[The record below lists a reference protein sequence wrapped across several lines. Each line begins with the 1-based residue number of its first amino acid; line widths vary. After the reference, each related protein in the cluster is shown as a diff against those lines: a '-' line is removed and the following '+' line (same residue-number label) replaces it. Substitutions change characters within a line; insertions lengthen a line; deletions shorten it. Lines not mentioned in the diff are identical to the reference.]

1 MYINMQL
8 FSQTLLA
15 VLLAH
20 VLADFPLQTDS
31 LVKAKNDGAKGFL
44 THGAIHFA
52 TVNVALLLFAHITLW
67 SLPTQSILVAYV
79 LLHVALDYMKQLYLR
94 VRQVP
99 DSTGPFVVDQALH
112 VLTAVAVTWALT
124 RVSWGEVRAA
134 AFWTDRMRQDVLL
147 VAVTYAAV
155 IFAGGYLVRSMT
167 RSLTEE
173 MTAPAGEDKDALRNA
188 GLYIGWLERF
198 LVLTALLVQS
208 PAMIGLILT
217 GKSIAR
223 LGELKGPK
231 FAEYFLIGTFLSL
244 SLAISGG
251 IFLVLMFYGTVFPK

>member
-1 MYINMQL
+1 MQL

-20 VLADFPLQTDS
+20 LLADFPLQTDS
-31 LVKAKNDGAKGFL
+31 LVRAKTHGIKGFL

-52 TVNVALLLFAHITLW
+52 TVNVALLLFTHNRLW
-67 SLPTQSILVAYV
+67 SLRTQSILVAYAV
-79 LLHVALDYMKQLYLR
+79 LHIVLDYMKQLYLR

-112 VLTAVAVTWALT
+112 LLMAVAVTWALT

-134 AFWTDRMRQDVLL
+134 AFWTDRVKHNVLL

-231 FAEYFLIGTFLSL
+231 FVEYFLIGTLLSL

-251 IFLVLMFYGTVFPK
+251 IFLMLMFYGTVFPK

>member
-1 MYINMQL
+1 MQL

-20 VLADFPLQTDS
+20 LLADFPLQTDS
-31 LVKAKNDGAKGFL
+31 LVRAKTDGIKGFL

-52 TVNVALLLFAHITLW
+52 TVNVALLLFTHNTLW
-67 SLPTQSILVAYV
+67 SLYTQAILIAYAV
-79 LLHVALDYMKQLYLR
+79 LHIALDYAKQLYLR
-94 VRQVP
+94 AREVP

-112 VLTAVAVTWALT
+112 LLMAVAVTWALT
-124 RVSWGEVRAA
+124 RVSWGEVRVA
-134 AFWTDRMRQDVLL
+134 AFWTDRMKQNVLL

-198 LVLTALLVQS
+198 LVLTALMVQS

-231 FAEYFLIGTFLSL
+231 FAEYFLIGTLLSL

-251 IFLVLMFYGTVFPK
+251 IFLMLMFYGTVFPK

>member
-1 MYINMQL
+1 ML
-8 FSQTLLA
+8 PCCCF
-15 VLLAH
+15 
-20 VLADFPLQTDS
+20 
-31 LVKAKNDGAKGFL
+31 
-44 THGAIHFA
+44 TH
-52 TVNVALLLFAHITLW
+52 NRLW
-67 SLPTQSILVAYV
+67 SLRTQSILVAYAV
-79 LLHVALDYMKQLYLR
+79 LHIVLDYMKQLYLR

-112 VLTAVAVTWALT
+112 LLMAGAVTWALT

-134 AFWTDRMRQDVLL
+134 AFWTDRVKHNVLL

-231 FAEYFLIGTFLSL
+231 FAEYFLIGTLLSL

-251 IFLVLMFYGTVFPK
+251 IFLMLMFYGTVFPK

>member
-1 MYINMQL
+1 MQL
-8 FSQTLLA
+8 FTQTLLA

-31 LVKAKNDGAKGFL
+31 LVKAKNDGIRGFL

-52 TVNVALLLFAHITLW
+52 TVNVALLLFTHNRLW
-67 SLPTQSILVAYV
+67 SLQTQSILIAYV
-79 LLHVALDYMKQLYLR
+79 VLHIALDYMKQLYLR
-94 VRQVP
+94 VRRAP

-112 VLTAVAVTWALT
+112 LVMAVGVSWALT
-124 RVSWGEVRAA
+124 RVSWGEFRAA
-134 AFWTDRMRQDVLL
+134 VFWTDHLKQNVLL
-147 VAVTYAAV
+147 VTVTYTAV

-173 MTAPAGEDKDALRNA
+173 MTAPVGEDKDALRNA

-198 LVLTALLVQS
+198 LVLTALMVQS

-231 FAEYFLIGTFLSL
+231 FAEYFLIGTLLSL
-244 SLAISGG
+244 SVAISGG
-251 IFLVLMFYGTVFPK
+251 IFLMLMFYGTVFPK

>member
-1 MYINMQL
+1 MQL

-20 VLADFPLQTDS
+20 LLADFPLQTDS
-31 LVKAKNDGAKGFL
+31 LVRAKTDGIKGFL

-52 TVNVALLLFAHITLW
+52 SVNVALLLFTHNRLW
-67 SLPTQSILVAYV
+67 SLQTQSILIAYV
-79 LLHVALDYMKQLYLR
+79 VLHIALDYMKQLYLR
-94 VRQVP
+94 VRLAP

-112 VLTAVAVTWALT
+112 LVMAVGVSLALT
-124 RVSWGEVRAA
+124 RDTWGELRAA
-134 AFWTDRMRQDVLL
+134 VFWTDHLKQNVLL
-147 VAVTYAAV
+147 VAVTYTAV

-231 FAEYFLIGTFLSL
+231 FAEYFLIGTLLSL

-251 IFLVLMFYGTVFPK
+251 IFLMLMVYGTVSPK

>member
-1 MYINMQL
+1 MHTY
-8 FSQTLLA
+8 SQTLLA

-20 VLADFPLQTDS
+20 LLADFPLQTDA
-31 LVKAKNDGAKGFL
+31 LLKAKNGGAKGFL
-44 THGAIHFA
+44 THGAIHFV
-52 TVNVALLLFAHITLW
+52 TVIVALELFTHDTIW
-67 SLPTQSILVAYV
+67 SLYSLSLLLGYVAV
-79 LLHVALDYMKQLYLR
+79 HLALDYLKQVYMR
-94 VRQVP
+94 VRNVP

-112 VLTAVAVTWALT
+112 IATAAVLSWALT
-124 RVSWGEVRAA
+124 RVSWAGLDMAA
-134 AFWTDRMRQDVLL
+134 YWTDGVRRRVLL
-147 VAVTYAAV
+147 LAVTYAAV
-155 IFAGGYLVRSMT
+155 VFAGGYLVRSMT

-231 FAEYFLIGTFLSL
+231 FAEYFLIGTLLSV
-244 SLAISGG
+244 SLALSGG
-251 IFLVLMFYGTVFPK
+251 IVLMLIFYGTVFPK

>member
-1 MYINMQL
+1 MQL

-20 VLADFPLQTDS
+20 LLADFPLQTDS
-31 LVKAKNDGAKGFL
+31 LVRAKTGGIKGFL

-52 TVNVALLLFAHITLW
+52 TVNVALLLFTHNTLW
-67 SLPTQSILVAYV
+67 SLYTQAILVAYV
-79 LLHVALDYMKQLYLR
+79 VLHIALDYMKQLYLR
-94 VRQVP
+94 VRGVP
-99 DSTGPFVVDQALH
+99 DSTWPFVVDQALH
-112 VLTAVAVTWALT
+112 FLMAVAVTWALT

-134 AFWTDRMRQDVLL
+134 AFLTDRLKQNVLL

-231 FAEYFLIGTFLSL
+231 FAEYFLIGTLLSL

-251 IFLVLMFYGTVFPK
+251 IFLMLMFYGTVFPK